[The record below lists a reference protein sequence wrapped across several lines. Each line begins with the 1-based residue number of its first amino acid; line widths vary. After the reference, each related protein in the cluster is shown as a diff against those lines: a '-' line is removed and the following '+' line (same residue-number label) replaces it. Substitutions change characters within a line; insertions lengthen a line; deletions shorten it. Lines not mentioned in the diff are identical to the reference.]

1 MIIKRLGFI
10 EFGVIGWFLL
20 LCLLMILAV
29 TSDIKAKPV
38 YIGNSSNSQIMTGID
53 IEVGK

>member
-1 MIIKRLGFI
+1 MAIIKKLGFI
-10 EFGVIGWFLL
+10 EYGILGWFLL
-20 LCLLMILAV
+20 FSLLILLAV

-38 YIGNSSNSQIMTGID
+38 YIGNSQIMTGID